1 VTLSKRFDDAFQFA
15 SDLHRTQTR
24 KSSGTPY
31 IAHLMAVAAI
41 ALEYGATEGEA
52 IAALLHDA
60 VEDQGGPPV
69 LAEIRTRFGDDVA
82 AIVDGCT
89 DTDQVHKPSWWP
101 RKERFIERL
110 ASAPYSVRLVVG
122 ADKLHN
128 VQSVLADYRRYREDL
143 WSHFTGGKGGTLWF
157 YRAVGDTLRQVAR
170 PDETEMSRLLD
181 EIERNVRELERL
193 VNAEDDQG

>member
-1 VTLSKRFDDAFQFA
+1 MTLSRRFDDALLFA

-24 KSSGTPY
+24 KGSGTPY

-41 ALEYGATEGEA
+41 ALEHGASEDEA

-60 VEDQGGPPV
+60 VEDQGGLPV
-69 LAEIRTRFGDDVA
+69 LAEIRARFGDAVA
-82 AIVDGCT
+82 KIVAGCT

-110 ASAPYSVRLVVG
+110 ASAPYSVRLIVA

-128 VQSVLADYRRYREDL
+128 VRSVLADYRRLHQDL
-143 WSHFTGGKGGTLWF
+143 WSRFTGGKDGTLWF
-157 YRAVGDTLRQVAR
+157 YRAVGDTLRQAAG
-170 PDETEMSRLLD
+170 PDETELNLLLD
-181 EIERNVRELERL
+181 EIERNVRELERV
-193 VNAEDDQG
+193 VNVEDN

>member
-1 VTLSKRFDDAFQFA
+1 MPLSNRFDDAFQFA
-15 SDLHRTQTR
+15 SELHREQTR

-41 ALEYGATEGEA
+41 ALEYGATEDQA

-60 VEDQGGPPV
+60 VEDQGGQPV
-69 LAEIRTRFGDDVA
+69 LAEIRARFGDDVA
-82 AIVDGCT
+82 RIVDGCT

-110 ASAPYSVRLVVG
+110 AGAPYSVRLVVA

-128 VQSVLADYRRYREDL
+128 VQSVVADYRRLHDEL
-143 WSHFTGGKGGTLWF
+143 WSRFTGGKGGTLWF
-157 YRAVGDTLRQVAR
+157 YRAVSDTLRQAAL
-170 PDETEMSRLLD
+170 PDETQLDRLLD

-193 VNAEDDQG
+193 VNAADD

>member
-1 VTLSKRFDDAFQFA
+1 MSLSRRFDEAFQFA

-31 IAHLMAVAAI
+31 ISHLMAVAAI
-41 ALEYGATEGEA
+41 ALEYGATEDEA

-69 LAEIRTRFGDDVA
+69 LAEIRTRFSDDVA
-82 AIVDGCT
+82 EIVDGCT

-101 RKERFIERL
+101 RKVRFIERL
-110 ASAPYSVRLVVG
+110 AGAPYSVRLVVA

-128 VQSVLADYRRYREDL
+128 VQSVLSDYRRHREDL
-143 WSHFTGGKGGTLWF
+143 WPRFTGGKGGTLWF
-157 YRAVGDTLRQVAR
+157 YRAVDDTLRQAAR
-170 PDETEMSRLLD
+170 ADETDMIRLLD
-181 EIERNVRELERL
+181 EIERNVGELEHL
-193 VNAEDDQG
+193 VAVEDDQG

>member
-1 VTLSKRFDDAFQFA
+1 MALSSRFDEASLFA
-15 SDLHRTQTR
+15 SDLHRTQSR

-31 IAHLMAVAAI
+31 IVHLMAVAAI
-41 ALEYGATEGEA
+41 ALEYGATEDEA

-69 LAEIRTRFGDDVA
+69 LAEIRARFGNNVA
-82 AIVDGCT
+82 QIVDGCT

-110 ASAPYSVRLVVG
+110 ACAPYSVRLVVA

-128 VQSVLADYRRYREDL
+128 VQSVIAGYRRLREEL
-143 WSHFTGGKGGTLWF
+143 WSRFTGGKGGTLWF
-157 YRAVGDTLRQVAR
+157 YRAVRDVMRQAAL
-170 PDETEMSRLLD
+170 PDETQLDHLLH
-181 EIERNVRELERL
+181 EIERNVRELDRL
-193 VNAEDDQG
+193 VNAEAT

>member
-1 VTLSKRFDDAFQFA
+1 MTLTKRFDEAFRFA

-24 KSSGTPY
+24 KSSSTPY

-41 ALEYGATEGEA
+41 ALEYGATEDQA

-60 VEDQGGPPV
+60 VEDQGGPRV
-69 LAEIRTRFGDDVA
+69 LAEIRARFGEDVA
-82 AIVDGCT
+82 QIVEGCT

-101 RKERFIERL
+101 RKQRFVERL
-110 ASAPYSVRLVVG
+110 ASAPYSVRFVVA

-128 VQSVLADYRRYREDL
+128 VQSVVVDYRYLHEDL
-143 WSHFTGGKGGTLWF
+143 WPRFTGGKGGTLWF
-157 YRAVGDTLRQVAR
+157 YRAVSDTLRLAAQ
-170 PDETEMSRLLD
+170 PDEAQLDRLLD

-193 VNAEDDQG
+193 VNAEDD